1 MAEVEES
8 TRSPQRRIEL
18 EPVLNIEISAVH
30 PSSSIV
36 TFRKIQQLRI
46 ITQRHMLGPDT
57 QTHGS
62 VSSLSW
68 Y

>member
-36 TFRKIQQLRI
+36 TFRRIQQLRI
-46 ITQRHMLGPDT
+46 IT
-57 QTHGS
+57 
-62 VSSLSW
+62 
-68 Y
+68 